1 MTATDLAGYLAR
13 KAVPFRGASDG
24 AGRVVRRAVETGRTL
39 SEMTVDELR
48 AFSST
53 IESGVSEA
61 PTLEGL
67 GAARGHPGAA
77 QVVAPA
83 KTSLRTPRNPRGRC

>member
-1 MTATDLAGYLAR
+1 MPTMGC
-13 KAVPFRGASDG
+13 
-24 AGRVVRRAVETGRTL
+24 AVETGRTL

-48 AFSST
+48 AFSPT
-53 IESGVSEA
+53 IESGVSEV

-67 GAARGHPGAA
+67 GAARDHPGAAA

-83 KTSLRTPRNPRGRC
+83 KASLRTPRNPRGRC